1 MPCALPEPS
10 QLNTF
15 DMLMKRNGAVIPLVN
30 GREELELLEHAAAID
45 TPMRSDAF
53 DLSPEEKIQRIE
65 RHFRGIMETLGMDLT
80 DDSLQGTPRRVAKM
94 YVNEVFNGLDPENR
108 PAPTLFANKF
118 GYKGMLVERDI
129 TVHSFCE
136 HHFVPIIG
144 RATVAYFSSGQVIGL
159 SKLDRIVKYYAARP
173 QVQERLTEQV
183 AAELK
188 RVLQTDDVAVVID
201 AEHMCVKL
209 RGVKDECSST
219 LTAHYSGRFEEA
231 EVRTEFLSYMKR

>member
-1 MPCALPEPS
+1 
-10 QLNTF
+10 
-15 DMLMKRNGAVIPLVN
+15 MLMKKNGAIIALN
-30 GREELELLEHAAAID
+30 GHADTLDHLTHLQAVD

-53 DLSPEEKIQRIE
+53 VLSPAQKVDKIAQ
-65 RHFRGIMETLGMDLT
+65 HFKAIMETLGLDLT
-80 DDSLQGTPRRVAKM
+80 DDSLQGTPKRVAKM
-94 YVNEVFNGLDPENR
+94 FVNEVFSGLDPDNKPE
-108 PAPTLFANKF
+108 PTLFANKF

-144 RATVAYFSSGQVIGL
+144 KATVAYFSSGEVVGL

-173 QVQERLTEQV
+173 QVQERLTEQI

-188 RVLQTDDVAVVID
+188 LVLKTDDVAVLID

-219 LTAHYSGRFEEA
+219 VTSHFSGRFEDVD
-231 EVRTEFLSYMKR
+231 VRNEFLAYLKR

>member
-1 MPCALPEPS
+1 
-10 QLNTF
+10 
-15 DMLMKRNGAVIPLVN
+15 MKKNGAIIALN
-30 GREELELLEHAAAID
+30 GHADTLDHLTHLQAVD

-53 DLSPEEKIQRIE
+53 VMSPAQKVDKIAQ
-65 RHFRGIMETLGMDLT
+65 HFKAIMETLGLDLA
-80 DDSLQGTPRRVAKM
+80 DDSLQGTPKRVAKM
-94 YVNEVFNGLDPENR
+94 FVNEVFSGLDPENK
-108 PAPTLFANKF
+108 PEPTLFANKF

-144 RATVAYFSSGQVIGL
+144 KATVAYFSSGEVVGL

-173 QVQERLTEQV
+173 QVQERLTEQI

-188 RVLQTDDVAVVID
+188 LVLKTDDVAVLID

-219 LTAHYSGRFEEA
+219 VTSHFSGRFEDVG
-231 EVRTEFLSYMKR
+231 VRNEFLAYLKK

>member
-1 MPCALPEPS
+1 
-10 QLNTF
+10 
-15 DMLMKRNGAVIPLVN
+15 MLMKKNGAILALN
-30 GREELELLEHAAAID
+30 GHADTLDHLTHLQAVD
-45 TPMRSDAF
+45 TPMRPDAF
-53 DLSPEEKIQRIE
+53 VLSPAQKVDKIAQ
-65 RHFRGIMETLGMDLT
+65 HFKAIMETLGLDLA
-80 DDSLQGTPRRVAKM
+80 DDSLQGTPKRVAKM
-94 YVNEVFNGLDPENR
+94 FVNEVFNGLDPENK
-108 PAPTLFANKF
+108 PEPTLFANKF

-144 RATVAYFSSGQVIGL
+144 KATVAYFSSGEVIGL

-173 QVQERLTEQV
+173 QVQERLTEQI

-188 RVLQTDDVAVVID
+188 LVLKTDDVAVLID

-219 LTAHYSGRFEEA
+219 VTSHFSGRFEDVD
-231 EVRTEFLSYMKR
+231 VRNEFLAYLKR

>member
-1 MPCALPEPS
+1 
-10 QLNTF
+10 
-15 DMLMKRNGAVIPLVN
+15 MLMKKNGVHIATADDLGTLAHLQAV
-30 GREELELLEHAAAID
+30 D
-45 TPMRSDAF
+45 TPMRPDAF
-53 DLSPEEKIQRIE
+53 VMGPEKKVERIAH
-65 RHFRGIMETLGMDLT
+65 HFKAIMETLGLDLT
-80 DDSLQGTPRRVAKM
+80 DDSLQGTPQRVARM
-94 YVNEVFNGLDPENR
+94 FVNEVFSGLDPENK
-108 PAPTLFANKF
+108 PEPTLFNNKF

-144 RATVAYFSSGQVIGL
+144 KATVAYYSSGQVVGL

-173 QVQERLTEQV
+173 QVQERLTEQI

-188 RVLQTDDVAVVID
+188 LVLNTDDVAVLID

-219 LTAHYSGRFEEA
+219 VTSHFSGRFEDVD
-231 EVRTEFLSYMKR
+231 VRNEFLAYLKK

>member
-1 MPCALPEPS
+1 
-10 QLNTF
+10 
-15 DMLMKRNGAVIPLVN
+15 MLMKKNGAIIALN
-30 GREELELLEHAAAID
+30 GHADTLDHLTHLQAVD

-53 DLSPEEKIQRIE
+53 VLSPAQKVDTIAQ
-65 RHFRGIMETLGMDLT
+65 HFKAIMETLGLDLT
-80 DDSLQGTPRRVAKM
+80 DDSLQGTPKRVAKM
-94 YVNEVFNGLDPENR
+94 FVNEVFSGLDPENK
-108 PAPTLFANKF
+108 PEPTLFANKF

-144 RATVAYFSSGQVIGL
+144 KATVAYFSSGEVVGL

-173 QVQERLTEQV
+173 QVQERLTEQI

-188 RVLQTDDVAVVID
+188 LVLKTDDVAVLID

-219 LTAHYSGRFEEA
+219 VTSHFSGRFEDA
-231 EVRTEFLSYMKR
+231 DVRNEFLVFMKK

>member
-1 MPCALPEPS
+1 
-10 QLNTF
+10 
-15 DMLMKRNGAVIPLVN
+15 MLMKKNGAMIALN
-30 GREELELLEHAAAID
+30 GHADTLDQLTHLQAVD
-45 TPMRSDAF
+45 TPMRADAF
-53 DLSPEEKIQRIE
+53 VLSPAQKVEKIAQ
-65 RHFRGIMETLGMDLT
+65 HFKAIMETLGLDLA
-80 DDSLQGTPRRVAKM
+80 DDSLQGTPKRVAKM
-94 YVNEVFNGLDPENR
+94 FVNEVFSGLDPDNKPE
-108 PAPTLFANKF
+108 PTLFANKF

-144 RATVAYFSSGQVIGL
+144 KATVAYFSSGEVVGL

-173 QVQERLTEQV
+173 QVQERLTEQI

-188 RVLQTDDVAVVID
+188 LVLKTDDVAVLID

-219 LTAHYSGRFEEA
+219 VTSHFSGRFEDVD
-231 EVRTEFLSYMKR
+231 VRGEFLTYLKK

>member
-1 MPCALPEPS
+1 
-10 QLNTF
+10 
-15 DMLMKRNGAVIPLVN
+15 MLMKKNGAVIAIN
-30 GREELELLEHAAAID
+30 NHKHSKEIEKLERLEAVD
-45 TPMRSDAF
+45 TPMRHDAF
-53 DLSPEEKIQRIE
+53 LLSPDQKIERIE
-65 RHFRGIMETLGMDLT
+65 GHFRGIMETLGLDLT

-94 YVNEVFNGLDPENR
+94 FVNEVVNGLVPGNR
-108 PAPTLFANKF
+108 PEPTLFSNKF

-129 TVHSFCE
+129 AVHSFCE

-173 QVQERLTEQV
+173 QVQERLTEQI

-188 RVLQTDDVAVVID
+188 HVLHTDDVAVLID

-219 LTAHYSGRFEEA
+219 VTTHFSGRFEES
-231 EVRTEFLSYMKR
+231 EVRNEFLAYLRK